1 MALTLARLWRYQR
14 RFLTRICL
22 GLIICLLLGGQGE
35 TVNLPSLI
43 GGTPAIAHPAT
54 EVMASRDPAQLLQ
67 QGRQRYQ
74 VGQLTEAAQFW
85 QQAAAIYQT
94 QADPVNQALA
104 LSYLALAQQQ
114 LGQLAIAKTTI
125 AQSLALI
132 QPLDAATKRP
142 ILAQV
147 LNTQG
152 SLQLAQ
158 GQAEAALA
166 TWEQAAQTYQQA
178 GDELG
183 RIGSL
188 INQTQAQRS
197 LGFYLQAKK
206 TLMEVERSLQQQPDS
221 EVKVFGLQNLGDV
234 LRSIGD
240 LEAAQ
245 RVLQQSLTLA
255 QQLQLPD
262 DSEIR
267 LSLGNTARAKND
279 LVTALNI
286 YQQVAVQSTSPLLQ
300 AQAQLNRL
308 SVLIDRRQW
317 AEAQSLQTQLLPQV
331 TSLPLSRSAVYAQI
345 NFIQSLIRLQTTQS
359 TPAWTDIA
367 KIAATA
373 VQQARTLGDA
383 QAESYALG
391 TLGGLYEKT
400 QQWTEAQD
408 LTQQAL
414 VLAHSINA
422 PHIAYQWQWQMGR
435 LLKAQSPNS
444 ANSANSAIAAYTD
457 AITTLQAL
465 RNDLVAISTDIQ
477 FSFREQV
484 EPVYR
489 ELVELLLEP
498 QQGDVTPDHLQQARE
513 VIESLQLAQL
523 DNFFQEA
530 CLNAQ
535 RAQIDRVDTKAAVIY
550 SIILPNHLE
559 VILSLPNQPL
569 RHYATPISQSQM
581 DTLLDKA
588 RRLLRLTAPTEERLQ
603 ISQQVYDLMMRPMAA
618 DLTMSGVETL
628 VFVLDGALQSI
639 PMAALYDGTQYLV
652 EKYSIALAPGLQLFD
667 PQRLEREQIR
677 VLVGGLTEASQG
689 FSALPGVASEVQQV
703 TSEVPAQVLL
713 NQQFTST
720 TLQDQ
725 IAAAPYPI
733 VHLATHGQ
741 FSSNAK
747 ETFILAWDNPI
758 NVKQLDGLLRARG
771 QRDRRPI
778 ELLVLSACQTAA
790 GDRRATLGL
799 AGVAVRSGARSTL
812 ATLWSVDD
820 QSTAYLMAQ
829 FYQKL
834 AQPSL
839 TKAEALRQ
847 AQLALQKQPGFAH
860 PYYWAPFVLV
870 GNWL

>member
-1 MALTLARLWRYQR
+1 MAAKPARVWRYQW
-14 RFLTRICL
+14 RFLIRVGL
-22 GLIICLLLGGQGE
+22 GIMICLLLGGQWGIA
-35 TVNLPSLI
+35 NLS
-43 GGTPAIAHPAT
+43 GAIAADAPIAHITPGLI
-54 EVMASRDPAQLLQ
+54 ASSNPDQLMQ

-74 VGQLTEAAQFW
+74 AGQFTAALQLW
-85 QQAAAIYQT
+85 QQAAATYQA

-104 LSYLALAQQQ
+104 LSYLASAQQQ
-114 LGQLAIAKTTI
+114 LGQLSAAKTTI
-125 AQSLALI
+125 DQSLGLI
-132 QPLDAATKRP
+132 QPLDANTKRP

-158 GQAEAALA
+158 GQAEAALT
-166 TWEQAAQTYQQA
+166 TWEQAAQVYQQA
-178 GDELG
+178 GDEMG

-188 INQTQAQRS
+188 INQTQAQRA
-197 LGFYLQAKK
+197 LGFYLQAKRI
-206 TLMEVERSLQQQPDS
+206 LVEVERSLQQQPDS
-221 EVKVFGLQNLGDV
+221 EVKVVGLQNLGDV
-234 LRSIGD
+234 LRSVGD
-240 LEAAQ
+240 LEASHQ
-245 RVLQQSLTLA
+245 VLQQSLTIA
-255 QQLQLPD
+255 RQIQLPD
-262 DSEIR
+262 LSQIQ
-267 LSLGNTARAKND
+267 LSLGNTEWAKKNWG
-279 LVTALNI
+279 TALGY
-286 YQQVAVQSTSPLLQ
+286 YQQVAAQSSSPVIQ
-300 AQAQLNRL
+300 TQAQLNQL
-308 SVLIDRRQW
+308 SLLLDQQQW
-317 AEAQSLQTQLLPQV
+317 AEAQQLQIQLHPQI
-331 TSLPLSRSAVYAQI
+331 TRLPLSRSTIYAQI
-345 NFIQSLIRLQTTQS
+345 NFIQSLIRLHQAQS
-359 TPAWTDIA
+359 TPAWSEMAT
-367 KIAATA
+367 IAATA
-373 VQQARTLGDA
+373 VQNAQTLKDV

-400 QQWTEAQD
+400 RQWAEAQD

-414 VLAHSINA
+414 ALAQAINA
-422 PHIAYQWQWQMGR
+422 PHIVYRWYWQLGR
-435 LLKAQSPNS
+435 LLKAQSPS
-444 ANSANSAIAAYTD
+444 STPLAIAAYTD
-457 AITTLQAL
+457 AVSTLTTL
-465 RNDLVAISTDIQ
+465 RNDLVAISTDVQ

-489 ELVELLLEP
+489 ELVDLLLDP
-498 QQGDVTPDHLQQARE
+498 GQGDVTQDKLKQARE

-530 CLNAQ
+530 CLDTQ
-535 RAQIDRVDTKAAVIY
+535 RTQIDRVDTSAAVIY
-550 SIILPNHLE
+550 SIILPDHLE

-569 RHYATPISQSQM
+569 RHYATAIPQANM
-581 DTLLDKA
+581 EALLERT
-588 RRLLRLTAPTEERLQ
+588 RRLLRLTAPKEKRLQ
-603 ISQQVYDLMMRPMAA
+603 ITEQVYNLIVRPLEA
-618 DLTMSGVETL
+618 DLANSGVNTL
-628 VFVLDGALQSI
+628 VFVLDGVLQNI
-639 PMAALYDGTQYLV
+639 PMAALYDGKQYLL

-713 NQQFTST
+713 NQAFTST
-720 TLQDQ
+720 TLQEQ

-741 FSSNAK
+741 FSSNAQ

-758 NVKQLDGLLRARG
+758 NVKQLDSLLRTRG

-834 AQPSL
+834 TQPNL

-847 AQLALQKQPGFAH
+847 AQLAVQKQPGFDH

>member
-1 MALTLARLWRYQR
+1 M
-14 RFLTRICL
+14 
-22 GLIICLLLGGQGE
+22 GVCLLLGGSLAAIK
-35 TVNLPSLI
+35 LPLAV
-43 GGTPAIAHPAT
+43 GNPAAIAHTPPDLI
-54 EVMASRDPAQLLQ
+54 ASRDPAQFMQ

-74 VGQLTEAAQFW
+74 SGQFSQAVQLW
-85 QQAAAIYQT
+85 QQAAATYQT
-94 QADPVNQALA
+94 QADAVNQALA

-114 LGQLAIAKTTI
+114 LGQFSAAKTAI

-132 QPLDAATKRP
+132 QPLDETTKRP

-152 SLQLAQ
+152 SVQLAQ

-166 TWEQAAQTYQQA
+166 TWEQAVQVYQQA
-178 GDELG
+178 GDEIG

-188 INQTQAQRS
+188 VNQTQAQRS

-221 EVKVFGLQNLGDV
+221 AVKVLGLQNLGDV
-234 LRSIGD
+234 LRSVGD

-245 RVLQQSLTLA
+245 RVLQQSLTIA
-255 QQLQLPD
+255 QQIQLPD
-262 DSEIR
+262 DSDIR
-267 LSLGNTARAKND
+267 LSLGNTARTRKD
-279 LVTALNI
+279 LAAALNY
-286 YQQVAVQSTSPLLQ
+286 YQQVVAQSASPILQ

-308 SVLIDRRQW
+308 SVLLDRQQW
-317 AEAQSLQTQLLPQV
+317 AEAQQVQIQLRPQV
-331 TSLPLSRSAVYAQI
+331 TGLPLSRPTIYAQI
-345 NFIQSLIRLQTTQS
+345 NLIQSLIRLHAAQS
-359 TPAWTDIA
+359 TPAWSDIA
-367 KIAATA
+367 TLTATA
-373 VQQARTLGDA
+373 VQNAQTLGDA
-383 QAESYALG
+383 QAESYAIG

-408 LTQQAL
+408 LTQKAL
-414 VLAHSINA
+414 VLAQSINA
-422 PHIAYQWQWQMGR
+422 PHITYQWQWQLGR
-435 LLKAQSPNS
+435 LLKAQSPRS
-444 ANSANSAIAAYTD
+444 TTAAIAAYSD
-457 AITTLQAL
+457 AVSTLKTL
-465 RNDLVAISTDIQ
+465 RNDLVTISTDVQ

-489 ELVELLLEP
+489 ELVELLLAP
-498 QQGDVTPDHLQQARE
+498 SQGNVAQDSLKQARE

-530 CLNAQ
+530 CLNTQ
-535 RAQIDRVDTKAAVIY
+535 RAQIDRVDTNAAVMY
-550 SIILPNHLE
+550 SIVLSNHLD

-569 RHYATPISQSQM
+569 RHYSTPIAQSQM
-581 DTLLDKA
+581 EALLDKT

-603 ISQQVYDLMMRPMAA
+603 ISEQVYNLMIRPLESELA
-618 DLTMSGVETL
+618 TSGVNTL
-628 VFVLDGALQSI
+628 VFVLDGALQNI
-639 PMAALYDGTQYLV
+639 PMSALYDGKQYLI

-677 VLVGGLTEASQG
+677 VLMGGLTEASQG
-689 FSALPGVASEVQQV
+689 FSALPGVESEIQQV

-758 NVKQLDGLLRARG
+758 NVKQLDSLLRARG

-847 AQLALQKQPGFAH
+847 AQLALQKQPGFSH

>member
-1 MALTLARLWRYQR
+1 MAVKPARRWRYQW
-14 RFLTRICL
+14 RFWIRVGL
-22 GLIICLLLGGQGE
+22 GILLYFLLGGQWGA
-35 TVNLPSLI
+35 VNLPLVSEQ
-43 GGTPAIAHPAT
+43 PVAIAQTTPG
-54 EVMASRDPAQLLQ
+54 VVASLDAAQLMQ

-74 VGQLTEAAQFW
+74 SGQVAEALQLW
-85 QQAAAIYQT
+85 QQAAAMYQAQT
-94 QADPVNQALA
+94 DPVNQALA

-114 LGQLAIAKTTI
+114 LGQFPAAKATI
-125 AQSLALI
+125 AQSLELI
-132 QPLDAATKRP
+132 QPLAPQTKRP

-152 SLQLAQ
+152 SLQFAQ

-166 TWEQAAQTYQQA
+166 TWEQAEQNYQQA
-178 GDELG
+178 GDEIG

-188 INQTQAQRS
+188 VNQTQAQRS

-206 TLMEVERSLQQQPDS
+206 TLMEVERSLQQQTDS
-221 EVKVFGLQNLGDV
+221 DVKVLGLQNLGDV
-234 LRSIGD
+234 LRSVGD
-240 LEAAQ
+240 VESSQ
-245 RVLQQSLTLA
+245 RVLQQSLSIA
-255 QQLQLPD
+255 QQIQLPD
-262 DSEIR
+262 DSDIR
-267 LSLGNTARAKND
+267 LSLGNTARAKKD
-279 LVTALNI
+279 WVTALTF
-286 YQQVAVQSTSPLLQ
+286 YQQVAARSTSPLLQ

-308 SVLIDRRQW
+308 SLFIDHQQW
-317 AEAQSLQTQLLPQV
+317 PEAQQLQAQLLPQV
-331 TSLPLSRSAVYAQI
+331 TRLPLSRSAIYAQI
-345 NFIQSLIRLQTTQS
+345 NLIQSLSRLHAAQS
-359 TPAWTDIA
+359 APAWNEIA
-367 KIAATA
+367 TMAATA
-373 VQQARTLGDA
+373 VQNARTLGDA

-400 QQWTEAQD
+400 QQWAEAQD
-408 LTQQAL
+408 LTQKAL
-414 VLAHSINA
+414 VLAQTINA
-422 PHIAYQWQWQMGR
+422 PHITYQWQWQLGR
-435 LLKAQSPNS
+435 LLKAQSSSLPS
-444 ANSANSAIAAYTD
+444 AAISAYTD
-457 AITTLQAL
+457 AVNTLKAL
-465 RNDLVAISTDIQ
+465 RNDLVAISTDVQ

-498 QQGDVTPDHLQQARE
+498 SQGEVTQDSLKQARE

-530 CLNAQ
+530 CLNAR
-535 RAQIDRVDTKAAVIY
+535 RAQIDRVDTSAAVVY
-550 SIILPNHLE
+550 SIVLPEHLE

-569 RHYATPISQSQM
+569 RHYATAIAQPQM
-581 DTLLDKA
+581 EALLDKT
-588 RRLLRLTAPTEERLQ
+588 RRLLRLTAPTAERLK
-603 ISQQVYDLMMRPMAA
+603 ISEQVYNLILRPLEA
-618 DLTMSGVETL
+618 DLAASGIKTL
-628 VFVLDGALQSI
+628 VFVLDGALQNV
-639 PMAALYDGTQYLV
+639 PMAALYDGKQYV
-652 EKYSIALAPGLQLFD
+652 IEKYSIALAPGLQLFD
-667 PQRLEREQIR
+667 PQRLEREQVR

-758 NVKQLDGLLRARG
+758 NVKQLDSLLRARG

-847 AQLALQKQPGFAH
+847 AQLALQKQPGFDH

>member
-1 MALTLARLWRYQR
+1 
-14 RFLTRICL
+14 
-22 GLIICLLLGGQGE
+22 
-35 TVNLPSLI
+35 V
-43 GGTPAIAHPAT
+43 
-54 EVMASRDPAQLLQ
+54 
-67 QGRQRYQ
+67 
-74 VGQLTEAAQFW
+74 
-85 QQAAAIYQT
+85 
-94 QADPVNQALA
+94 
-104 LSYLALAQQQ
+104 
-114 LGQLAIAKTTI
+114 
-125 AQSLALI
+125 
-132 QPLDAATKRP
+132 
-142 ILAQV
+142 
-147 LNTQG
+147 
-152 SLQLAQ
+152 
-158 GQAEAALA
+158 
-166 TWEQAAQTYQQA
+166 YQQA
-178 GDELG
+178 GDEIG

-188 INQTQAQRS
+188 VNQTQAQRS

-221 EVKVFGLQNLGDV
+221 DIKVFGLQNLGDV
-234 LRSIGD
+234 LRSVGD
-240 LEAAQ
+240 LEASQ
-245 RVLQQSLTLA
+245 RVLQHSLTIA
-255 QQLQLPD
+255 QQLQLADP
-262 DSEIR
+262 SEIR
-267 LSLGNTARAKND
+267 LSLGNTARARKD
-279 LVTALNI
+279 LVTALNY
-286 YQQVAVQSTSPLLQ
+286 YQQVAAQSSSPLLQ
-300 AQAQLNRL
+300 TQAQLNRL
-308 SVLIDRRQW
+308 SILIDQQQW
-317 AEAQSLQTQLLPQV
+317 GEAQPLQAQLQPQV
-331 TSLPLSRSAVYAQI
+331 SNLPLSRSAIYAQI
-345 NFIQSLIRLQTTQS
+345 NLIQSLSHLHAAQS
-359 TPAWTDIA
+359 APAWADIA
-367 KIAATA
+367 RLAATA
-373 VQQARTLGDA
+373 VQQARTIGDT

-400 QQWTEAQD
+400 QQWKEAQD
-408 LTQQAL
+408 LTEKAL
-414 VLAHSINA
+414 VLAQTINA
-422 PHIAYQWQWQMGR
+422 PHIAYQWQWQLGR
-435 LLKAQSPNS
+435 LLKAQP
-444 ANSANSAIAAYTD
+444 ANSDTDAIAAYTD
-457 AITTLQAL
+457 AVTTLKTL
-465 RNDLVAISTDIQ
+465 RNDLVAISTDVQ

-498 QQGDVTPDHLQQARE
+498 RQGDVTQDNLKQARE

-535 RAQIDRVDTKAAVIY
+535 RAQIDRVDQSAAVVY
-550 SIILPNHLE
+550 SIVLPEHLE

-569 RHYATPISQSQM
+569 RHYAAAIPQPKM
-581 DTLLDKA
+581 EALLDKT

-603 ISQQVYDLMMRPMAA
+603 ISEQVYNLMIRPLEA
-618 DLTMSGVETL
+618 DLAASRVNTL
-628 VFVLDGALQSI
+628 VFVLDGALQNV
-639 PMAALYDGTQYLV
+639 PMAALYDGQQYLI
-652 EKYSIALAPGLQLFD
+652 EKFSIALAPGLQLFD

-820 QSTAYLMAQ
+820 QSTAYLMSQ

-834 AQPSL
+834 TQPSL

-847 AQLALQKQPGFAH
+847 AQLALQKQPGFSH